1 LKSKSKIK
9 LNFRNASKG
18 VYKILIGNK
27 CDLEDK
33 RKISYEQGK
42 VNLKMFLGIR

>member
-1 LKSKSKIK
+1 MKSSY
-9 LNFRNASKG
+9 LFNFFRNASKG

-33 RKISYEQGK
+33 RKISKEQGK
-42 VNLKMFLGIR
+42 VNITIQL